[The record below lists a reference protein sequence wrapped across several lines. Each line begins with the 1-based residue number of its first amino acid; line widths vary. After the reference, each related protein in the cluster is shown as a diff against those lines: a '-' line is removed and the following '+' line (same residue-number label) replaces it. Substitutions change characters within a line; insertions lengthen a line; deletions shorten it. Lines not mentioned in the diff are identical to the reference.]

1 MLPRFVIAFLPRS
14 KGLVISW
21 LQSPSVVT
29 LESEKIKS
37 VTASPFFPFYFA
49 LGKEMAAYSGILSWR
64 TPWTV

>member
-1 MLPRFVIAFLPRS
+1 M
-14 KGLVISW
+14 ISW